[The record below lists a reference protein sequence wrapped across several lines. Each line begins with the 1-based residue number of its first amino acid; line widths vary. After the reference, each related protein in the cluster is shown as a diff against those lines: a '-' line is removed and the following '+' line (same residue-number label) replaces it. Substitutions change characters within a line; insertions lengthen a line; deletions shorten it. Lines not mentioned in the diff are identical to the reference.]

1 MLSSQTKI
9 GLTFGQIIAVLGVLS
24 SIGYSWMTMNIRVS
38 NLEQNK
44 AKVDENY
51 VRLYQENRQDHEKLA
66 YQMNEIYKLE
76 LENAK
81 LK

>member
-38 NLEQNK
+38 NLEQNRT
-44 AKVDENY
+44 KVDENY

>member
-44 AKVDENY
+44 TKVDENY